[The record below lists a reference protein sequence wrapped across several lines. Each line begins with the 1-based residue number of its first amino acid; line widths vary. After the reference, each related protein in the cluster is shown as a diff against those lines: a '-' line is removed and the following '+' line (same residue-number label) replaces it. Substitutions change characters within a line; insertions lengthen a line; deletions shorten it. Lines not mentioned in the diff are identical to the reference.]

1 MEPFTILLV
10 PFLYPSWEFTLCWK
24 KGPWFTKGNVCVV
37 CGGGLRICIG
47 SQGCK
52 KTTKKEKQEQ
62 KTKKIWSFLPI
73 CALVGSCLFFLSDL
87 FCFFLTIVRSFW
99 FFLVHF
105 SGLILAFWIF
115 LFMFISALSLSF
127 FCIYLPLC
135 SLNFAYWCSC
145 LLLFAQFCSV

>member
-62 KTKKIWSFLPI
+62 KTKKSDH
-73 CALVGSCLFFLSDL
+73 SCPF
-87 FCFFLTIVRSFW
+87 V
-99 FFLVHF
+99 
-105 SGLILAFWIF
+105 
-115 LFMFISALSLSF
+115 
-127 FCIYLPLC
+127 
-135 SLNFAYWCSC
+135 
-145 LLLFAQFCSV
+145 LLLVLVCSFCLIFSVSF